1 MTIRRFRK
9 TRQKSSIIL
18 QRYRLCNDLNINTL
32 IDTSAPSAKAKPEAL
47 LLRKAI
53 TRISVRGN
61 ANMSNE
67 RRSAGNVII
76 EEKGADP
83 DDIIVTEIRNDEGQQ
98 KSGFD
103 EIASSVK
110 EVAQKTGEA
119 LNKATESIGKAIE
132 SALSARDH
140 VVMVRVNDDSLKSLD
155 ALVQSGI
162 FKSRSESA
170 AFLISEGVKAQATLF
185 ERISERIAEIERL
198 RSELKGIVQT
208 PADS

>member
-1 MTIRRFRK
+1 MSSERK
-9 TRQKSSIIL
+9 
-18 QRYRLCNDLNINTL
+18 
-32 IDTSAPSAKAKPEAL
+32 
-47 LLRKAI
+47 
-53 TRISVRGN
+53 
-61 ANMSNE
+61 
-67 RRSAGNVII
+67 SAGDVII
-76 EEKGADP
+76 EEKTEDQ
-83 DDIIVTEIRNDEGQQ
+83 DDIIVTEIPNDESHQ

-162 FKSRSESA
+162 FKSRSEAA
-170 AFLISEGVKAQATLF
+170 AFLISEGVKAQAALF

-208 PADS
+208 ATDS